1 MGIQQ
6 SRHNPASH
14 RPVAL
19 AITEDRVQQ
28 QRFTIM
34 RLLGTTIIGAA
45 LLTGSAIYAKAAG
58 TAETKDKP
66 AAQQKVKPDA
76 LKKAGEAA
84 AKDSEEE
91 KAKVEKAK
99 AEKTEAEK
107 PKEDA
112 VPADKPDAKKSTEA
126 TDKPEA
132 PAPEATKEVAE
143 GLVLP
148 DYVDDRSTPQ
158 KLLESYYNA
167 INRKEYVRA
176 YSYYAEGQQGD
187 DFEKYA
193 KGYAGTESVSIKLGS
208 SEPDPGAGQI
218 YWSVPI
224 AIESKL
230 AEGKSQVYTGCYT
243 ISMSNPAMQAV
254 PPFKPMAI
262 MAGTLSK
269 SPLPL
274 EKSVPEEC
282 GAP

>member
-6 SRHNPASH
+6 NRHTPASR

-19 AITEDRVQQ
+19 AITQDRAQHH
-28 QRFTIM
+28 RLAII

-45 LLTGSAIYAKAAG
+45 LLTGSALYAKAAG
-58 TAETKDKP
+58 TPETKDK
-66 AAQQKVKPDA
+66 ATTQQKVKPEA

-84 AKDSEEE
+84 TKDSEEE

-99 AEKTEAEK
+99 TDKTDAEK
-107 PKEDA
+107 PKEA
-112 VPADKPDAKKSTEA
+112 AAPADKPDAEK
-126 TDKPEA
+126 
-132 PAPEATKEVAE
+132 PEATKEVAE
-143 GLVLP
+143 GLLLP
-148 DYVDDRSTPQ
+148 DYLDDRSTPQ

-167 INRKEYVRA
+167 INRKEYARA

-193 KGYAGTESVSIKLGS
+193 KGYAGTESVSVKIGS

-230 AEGKSQVYTGCYT
+230 AEGKAQVYTGCYT

-274 EKSVPEEC
+274 DKSVPEEC

>member
-6 SRHNPASH
+6 NRHNPASH

-19 AITEDRVQQ
+19 TIAQNRAHQH
-28 QRFTIM
+28 RLMIM

-58 TAETKDKP
+58 TTETKDK
-66 AAQQKVKPDA
+66 ATTQQKVKPEA

-84 AKDSEEE
+84 TKDSDEE

-99 AEKTEAEK
+99 TDKTESEK
-107 PKEDA
+107 PKEEA
-112 VPADKPDAKKSTEA
+112 APADKADVKQSSQA
-126 TDKPEA
+126 TDKPKATE
-132 PAPEATKEVAE
+132 PEATEAVAE

-148 DYVDDRSTPQ
+148 DYLDDRSTPQ

-193 KGYAGTESVSIKLGS
+193 KGYAGTESVQVKIGS
-208 SEPDPGAGQI
+208 TEPDPGAGQI
-218 YWSVPI
+218 YWSLPI

-243 ISMSNPAMQAV
+243 ISMSNPAMQAL

-262 MAGTLSK
+262 MSGTLSK
-269 SPLPL
+269 SPLSL

>member
-6 SRHNPASH
+6 NRHSPASR

-19 AITEDRVQQ
+19 AITQDRAQHH
-28 QRFTIM
+28 RLAII

-45 LLTGSAIYAKAAG
+45 LLTGSALYAKAAG
-58 TAETKDKP
+58 TTETKDK
-66 AAQQKVKPDA
+66 ATTQQKVKPEA

-84 AKDSEEE
+84 TKDSEEE

-99 AEKTEAEK
+99 TDKTDAEKPKEEAPADKPDTKKATEAEK
-107 PKEDA
+107 PE
-112 VPADKPDAKKSTEA
+112 STE
-126 TDKPEA
+126 
-132 PAPEATKEVAE
+132 PEATKEVAE
-143 GLVLP
+143 GLLLP
-148 DYVDDRSTPQ
+148 DYLDDRSTPQ

-167 INRKEYVRA
+167 INRKEYARA
-176 YSYYAEGQQGD
+176 YSYYAEGQLGD

-193 KGYAGTESVSIKLGS
+193 KGYAGTESVSVKIGS

-230 AEGKSQVYTGCYT
+230 AEGKAQVYTGCYT

-274 EKSVPEEC
+274 DKSVPEEC

>member
-6 SRHNPASH
+6 NRHSPASR

-19 AITEDRVQQ
+19 AITQDRAQHH
-28 QRFTIM
+28 RLAII

-45 LLTGSAIYAKAAG
+45 LLTGSALYAKAAG
-58 TAETKDKP
+58 TAEAKDK
-66 AAQQKVKPDA
+66 ATTQQKVKPEA

-84 AKDSEEE
+84 TKDSEEE

-99 AEKTEAEK
+99 TDKTDAEK
-107 PKEDA
+107 PKEEA
-112 VPADKPDAKKSTEA
+112 PADKPDAKKATEAEKPESTE
-126 TDKPEA
+126 
-132 PAPEATKEVAE
+132 PEATKEVAE
-143 GLVLP
+143 GLLLP
-148 DYVDDRSTPQ
+148 DYLDDRSTPQ

-167 INRKEYVRA
+167 INRKEYARA
-176 YSYYAEGQQGD
+176 YSYYAEGQLGD

-193 KGYAGTESVSIKLGS
+193 KGYAGTESVSVKIGS

-230 AEGKSQVYTGCYT
+230 AEGKAQVYTGCYT

-274 EKSVPEEC
+274 DKSVPEEC

>member
-6 SRHNPASH
+6 NRHTPASQ

-19 AITEDRVQQ
+19 AITQDRAQQ
-28 QRFTIM
+28 HRLALI

-58 TAETKDKP
+58 TTETKDK
-66 AAQQKVKPDA
+66 AATQQKVKPEA
-76 LKKAGEAA
+76 LKKTGEAA
-84 AKDSEEE
+84 TKDSEEE

-99 AEKTEAEK
+99 ADQADADKQ
-107 PKEDA
+107 KEETA
-112 VPADKPDAKKSTEA
+112 PADKPDAQKSSEA
-126 TDKPEA
+126 DKPENA
-132 PAPEATKEVAE
+132 KPEATEEVAE

-148 DYVDDRSTPQ
+148 DYLDDRSTPQ

-193 KGYAGTESVSIKLGS
+193 KGYAGTESVNIKLGS

-243 ISMSNPAMQAV
+243 ISMSNPAMQAL

>member
-14 RPVAL
+14 RPIAL
-19 AITEDRVQQ
+19 AITEDRARQ
-28 QRFTIM
+28 QRLTIM

-132 PAPEATKEVAE
+132 PTPEATKEVAD

>member
-14 RPVAL
+14 RPVVL
-19 AITEDRVQQ
+19 AIAQDRARQ
-28 QRFTIM
+28 QRLTTM

-99 AEKTEAEK
+99 ADKTEAEK

-112 VPADKPDAKKSTEA
+112 VPADKPEAKKSTEA

-132 PAPEATKEVAE
+132 PAPEATTEVAE

>member
-6 SRHNPASH
+6 NRHPPASR

-19 AITEDRVQQ
+19 AITQDRAQHH
-28 QRFTIM
+28 RLAII

-45 LLTGSAIYAKAAG
+45 LLTGSALYAKAAG
-58 TAETKDKP
+58 TPETKDK
-66 AAQQKVKPDA
+66 ATTQQKVKPEA

-84 AKDSEEE
+84 TKDSKEE

-99 AEKTEAEK
+99 TDKTDAEK
-107 PKEDA
+107 PKEEA
-112 VPADKPDAKKSTEA
+112 APADKPDAKKATEA
-126 TDKPEA
+126 EKPKTTE
-132 PAPEATKEVAE
+132 PEATKEVAE
-143 GLVLP
+143 GLLLP
-148 DYVDDRSTPQ
+148 DYLDDRSTPQ

-167 INRKEYVRA
+167 INRKEYARA
-176 YSYYAEGQQGD
+176 YSYYAEGQLGD

-193 KGYAGTESVSIKLGS
+193 KGYAGTESVSIKLGN

-230 AEGKSQVYTGCYT
+230 AEGKAQVYTGCYT
-243 ISMSNPAMQAV
+243 ISISNPAMQAV

>member
-19 AITEDRVQQ
+19 AITQDRVRQ
-28 QRFTIM
+28 QRLTIM

-58 TAETKDKP
+58 TAEPKDKP

-132 PAPEATKEVAE
+132 PAPEATKEVTE

-187 DFEKYA
+187 GFEKYA

>member
-6 SRHNPASH
+6 NRHNPVSR
-14 RPVAL
+14 RPVAQTI
-19 AITEDRVQQ
+19 AQTRAQQ
-28 QRFTIM
+28 HRLMIM

-58 TAETKDKP
+58 TSETKDK
-66 AAQQKVKPDA
+66 ATTQQKVKPEA

-84 AKDSEEE
+84 TKDSEEE
-91 KAKVEKAK
+91 KAKVDKAK
-99 AEKTEAEK
+99 TDKPEAEK
-107 PKEDA
+107 PKENA
-112 VPADKPDAKKSTEA
+112 AADKPDAKKATEA
-126 TDKPEA
+126 EKPETTE
-132 PAPEATKEVAE
+132 PKATEEVAE
-143 GLVLP
+143 GLILP
-148 DYVDDRSTPQ
+148 DYLDDRSTPQ

-167 INRKEYVRA
+167 INRKEYARA
-176 YSYYAEGQQGD
+176 YSYYAEGQLGD

-193 KGYAGTESVSIKLGS
+193 KGYEGTESVHVKLGS
-208 SEPDPGAGQI
+208 TEPDPGAGQI

-224 AIESKL
+224 AIESTL

-243 ISMSNPAMQAV
+243 ISMSNPAMQV
-254 PPFKPMAI
+254 LPPFKPMAI

-274 EKSVPEEC
+274 DKSVPEEC